1 MTPMNMSSILSH
13 MVVVEKTY
21 DQKRQKANINYTRW
35 NEYVISHIQNV
46 SWYTEMLTTINP
58 ESYAGICW
66 DIPLAIEELEAE
78 QGNPE
83 RVLQNQRFKSLFV
96 GFKCND

>member
-1 MTPMNMSSILSH
+1 
-13 MVVVEKTY
+13 
-21 DQKRQKANINYTRW
+21 
-35 NEYVISHIQNV
+35 
-46 SWYTEMLTTINP
+46 MLTTINP

-78 QGNPE
+78 QGNPK

-96 GFKCND
+96 SFKCNDCWISERRVSIVGIDEAYCRPFCFNGNKGL